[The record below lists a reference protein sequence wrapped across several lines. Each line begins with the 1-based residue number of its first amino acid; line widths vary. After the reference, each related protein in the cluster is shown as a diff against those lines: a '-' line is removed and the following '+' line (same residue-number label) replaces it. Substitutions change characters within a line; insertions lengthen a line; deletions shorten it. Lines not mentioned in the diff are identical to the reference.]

1 MRRLPAELVVLVWI
15 AAFAGLAAFIAM
27 VLTTPLPMQRQPG
40 PGRVGFP
47 INIANLPDDEATLT
61 RMAHDTNGD
70 QTARFAEWHKLGL
83 VLARTGQPA
92 AARTAQE
99 TARERL
105 WVRREAA
112 SPANTNRLWGYHML
126 GHIELA
132 LGDIAGAHQ
141 AFSEALRIHSGPR
154 AKDDSAEGA
163 GDGWSGWYNHACIL
177 SMAGHTDRALAVLT
191 RMAERGE
198 IAPDRS
204 IDRRFIIADR
214 DLDPLRTAPAY
225 AELLAML
232 EDAEEQQR
240 REREAE
246 RVTTDP

>member
-1 MRRLPAELVVLVWI
+1 MRRLPAELVVLIWI
-15 AAFAGLAAFIAM
+15 AVFAGLAAFIATVVM
-27 VLTTPLPMQRQPG
+27 TPLPDARTGPRGAGAPG
-40 PGRVGFP
+40 GFFP
-47 INIANLPDDEATLT
+47 VNLGNLPDDEATLT
-61 RMAHDTNGD
+61 RVAHDRPEN
-70 QTARFAEWHKLGL
+70 FAAWHKLGL

-105 WVRREAA
+105 WIRLEAA
-112 SPANTNRLWGYHML
+112 GPANTNRLWGYHML
-126 GHIELA
+126 GHIKVA

-204 IDRRFIIADR
+204 IDRRFVLSDR

-232 EDAEEQQR
+232 EDAEEQQQ
-240 REREAE
+240 REQAAE